1 MFPKLKL
8 QNCIIIFLASVFQ
21 AVGIYNIHALA
32 DVTEGGVLGLTL
44 LIRHWTGISPAI
56 SSLLLN
62 IVCYAIGWKALG
74 KTFIG
79 YSLVSI
85 LSYSA
90 GYAFLEQFPPLWPGI
105 GGYPLI
111 ASVGGALFIG
121 IGAGLCVRCG
131 GATTGDDALAMS
143 VSHLWSIPIERV
155 YLVSDLSVLL
165 LSLTYIPFRRI
176 AWSLLT
182 VILSGQLIGIIQK
195 FKRK

>member
-85 LSYSA
+85 LS
-90 GYAFLEQFPPLWPGI
+90 
-105 GGYPLI
+105 
-111 ASVGGALFIG
+111 
-121 IGAGLCVRCG
+121 
-131 GATTGDDALAMS
+131 
-143 VSHLWSIPIERV
+143 
-155 YLVSDLSVLL
+155 
-165 LSLTYIPFRRI
+165 
-176 AWSLLT
+176 
-182 VILSGQLIGIIQK
+182 
-195 FKRK
+195 